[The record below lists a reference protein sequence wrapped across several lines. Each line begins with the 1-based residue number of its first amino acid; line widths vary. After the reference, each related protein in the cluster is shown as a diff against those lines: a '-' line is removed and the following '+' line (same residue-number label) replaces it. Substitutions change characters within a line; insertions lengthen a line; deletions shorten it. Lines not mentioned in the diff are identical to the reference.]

1 MQHMLN
7 RFIRIG
13 RLAGMFLVAGIW
25 PLAGFAQ
32 EVEFRASASP
42 RVVETGER
50 FRVSFS
56 VNAEGKNFETP
67 SFEHFAILSGPNMS
81 TSTSVQIINGQ
92 MTRTVSYSYNFVLQA
107 VEEGTFT
114 IGKARIE
121 VDGKTYET
129 EEITVEVVKGSAP
142 SAPATP
148 APSTTPEI
156 SGIKGEDLF
165 VQVITDR
172 KEVYQGEHLVATI
185 KLFTRL
191 DLSGIGDRK
200 FPSFSGFLQQE
211 IDIPEQNYLQRE
223 VVNGNVYGTL
233 VLRQVVLIPQRSG
246 TLTIDP
252 MELECHIR
260 QRISR
265 GTGSIFDDFF
275 DSFRTVS
282 RTVSSDPVKIRVKPL
297 PEEAPASFEG
307 LVGRYTLKA
316 SVDRE
321 EVVADEAVTLTLKVT
336 GTGNL
341 KLMSPPVVNLP
352 PGFETYDPRVT
363 MDINHTVSGSKG
375 TKSFEYLMV
384 PRTPGTYRIPPI
396 EVSYFDPEKEQYVT
410 WKSPAFNLK
419 VEPRE
424 PGEEGTVVTGFGKE
438 DIRFIG
444 KDIRFIKTG
453 DIPLT
458 RGTKNLVGQL
468 WFYLAYP
475 LVILVFIIVLLL
487 RKRRVEIMRNTEL
500 MRNRRAS
507 RQARKRLKLAADAL
521 RKQQLDRFYEEV
533 SRACWGY
540 LSDKLSIP
548 LAELNRD
555 NALATLAKHDI
566 PGELA
571 GEYLDTIDHCEQ
583 ARYAGETGSGDPGQ
597 VYRKAMKLITAL
609 EQNLK

>member
-1 MQHMLN
+1 MQELFN
-7 RFIRIG
+7 RFNRLG
-13 RLAGMFLVAGIW
+13 RLTGMLLVAGIW

-32 EVEFRASASP
+32 EVEFRASATP

-56 VNAEGKNFETP
+56 VNAEGENFEAP

-114 IGKARIE
+114 IGEARIE
-121 VDGKTYET
+121 VDGETYET
-129 EEITVEVVKGSAP
+129 EEMTIEVVKGAA
-142 SAPATP
+142 APARTTP
-148 APSTTPEI
+148 APSTTPEM
-156 SGIKGEDLF
+156 SGVKDEDLF

-172 KEVYQGEHLVATI
+172 KEVYQGEHLIATI

-211 IDIPEQNYLQRE
+211 IDLPEQNYLQRE
-223 VVNGNVYGTL
+223 VVDGKVYGTL
-233 VLRQVVLIPQRSG
+233 VLRQLVLIPQRSG

-252 MELECHIR
+252 MELECRIR
-260 QRISR
+260 QRVSR

-275 DSFRTVS
+275 DSFQTVS
-282 RTVSSDPVKIRVKPL
+282 RTVSSDPVQIRVKPL

-307 LVGRYTLKA
+307 LVGRYKLDA
-316 SVDRE
+316 SVDRD

-341 KLMSPPVVNLP
+341 KLMSPPAVNLP
-352 PGFETYDPRVT
+352 PDFETYDPRVT

-384 PRTPGTYRIPPI
+384 PRTPGAYRIPPV
-396 EVSYFDPEKEQYVT
+396 EVSYFDPGKEQYVT
-410 WKSPAFNLK
+410 WESPAFNLK

-424 PGEEGTVVTGFGKE
+424 PGTEGTVVTGFGKE

-453 DIPLT
+453 NIPLK
-458 RGTKNLVGQL
+458 RSRKNPVGQV

-475 LVILVFIIVLLL
+475 LLILVFIAALLL
-487 RKRRVEIMRNTEL
+487 RKRRVEMMRNTEL

-507 RQARKRLKLAADAL
+507 RQAGKRLKLAADAL
-521 RKQQLDRFYEEV
+521 KRQKLDLFYEEV

-555 NALATLAKHDI
+555 SALAALGKHGI
-566 PGELA
+566 SGELA
-571 GEYLDTIDHCEQ
+571 GEYLNTIDHCEQ
-583 ARYAGETGSGDPGQ
+583 ARYAGETGKGDPGE
-597 VYRKAMKLITAL
+597 VYRNAMKLITAL